1 MEKWPLIR
9 RYLKIGRVLFSA
21 VYRWPSFT
29 CQDIR
34 CRVGKQEPPEN
45 KMADEAHQ
53 RKTSCPLEQEEGPHQ
68 ETRQRGACG
77 RTVRGHWPLRL
88 HWERL
93 ESGSTSWAGK
103 RQTRDCSTPAFCECS
118 ALWIFLYRLLMLG
131 FLVHCYRRNWKRWFS
146 GRRCVVRTYIILKT
160 LPSFERHAPNEE
172 RTLRWSVQ
180 NNFFIVFYFFFVC
193 FR

>member
-160 LPSFERHAPNEE
+160 LPSFERHASNEE

-180 NNFFIVFYFFFVC
+180 NNFFIVF
-193 FR
+193 